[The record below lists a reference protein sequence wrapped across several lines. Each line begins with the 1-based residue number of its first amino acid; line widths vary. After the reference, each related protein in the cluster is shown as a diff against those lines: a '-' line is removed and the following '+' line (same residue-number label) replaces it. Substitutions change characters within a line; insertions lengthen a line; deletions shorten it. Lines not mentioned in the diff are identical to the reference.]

1 MTGMVATE
9 DLLKPIEGPN
19 PCGIYLRYEPVYD
32 KIREARR
39 QDDGGAVVEGTPKSA
54 DHKVAVELAT
64 DAIAKKSKDLQLAAW
79 LADSLTYREG
89 FTGLNRGLALMREMM
104 ETYWE
109 HLYPEIEDGDLS
121 MRAGP
126 LDWLGSDPLLAKGSC
141 PVMSI
146 RFVPITANGLSWL
159 HYHEK
164 SLKDAKKEK
173 AEEFESAFQGTPK
186 AFYKQ
191 QAADLAACMQ
201 SLDELAA
208 VCDQR
213 FGKDGPSLSNLKR
226 ALEEVQ
232 NTVGML
238 LKRKLETE
246 PDPVEKA
253 SPAGATNPAADPLAT
268 PTDGMAEAAVA
279 TSVTGL
285 FEEFQG
291 EIQGLEP
298 KHQQEALVRIVEAT
312 RFMRRAR
319 PANPAPYLVLRSVR
333 WGELRAGGA
342 ELDASLLVAPS
353 TEVRTRMKTLAA
365 NQRWADLLEL
375 TESAAATE
383 CGRGWLDLQRYAITA
398 CEQLG
403 YAAAANA
410 MKSEL
415 ACLLADYP
423 RLASA
428 TMLDDTGTANPE
440 TAAWLSTAIL
450 KKG

>member
-1 MTGMVATE
+1 MVAIE

-19 PCGIYLRYEPVYD
+19 PCGVYLRYEPVYD

-39 QDDGGAVVEGTPKSA
+39 QDDGGAVVEGTPKAA
-54 DHKVAVELAT
+54 DHKVAVDLAS
-64 DAIAKKSKDLQLAAW
+64 DAIAKRSKDLQLAAW

-89 FTGLNRGLALMREMM
+89 FAGLNRGLTLMREMM
-104 ETYWE
+104 EAYWE
-109 HLYPEIEDGDLS
+109 RLYPEIEDGDLS

-159 HYHEK
+159 HYREK

-238 LKRKLETE
+238 LKRKLEAE
-246 PDPVEKA
+246 PDPVETA
-253 SPAGATNPAADPLAT
+253 SPAGAANPAADAPAT
-268 PTDGMAEAAVA
+268 RTDGMAEAAVA
-279 TSVTGL
+279 TAVTGL

-298 KHQQEALVRIVEAT
+298 KHQQEALVRIVAAT
-312 RFMRRAR
+312 RFMRRAQ
-319 PANPAPYLVLRSVR
+319 PANPAPYLILRSVR
-333 WGELRAGGA
+333 WGELRAGGP
-342 ELDASLLVAPS
+342 ELEASLLVAPS

-365 NQRWADLLEL
+365 NKRWTDLLEL

-403 YAAAANA
+403 YTAAANA

-423 RLASA
+423 KLAS
-428 TMLDDTGTANPE
+428 TSLLDDTGTANPE
-440 TAAWLSTAIL
+440 TASWLSTVL
-450 KKG
+450 KKDR

>member
-1 MTGMVATE
+1 MVAIE
-9 DLLKPIEGPN
+9 DLLKPIAGQN
-19 PCGIYLRYEPVYD
+19 PCGIYLRYETVYD

-39 QDDGGAVVEGTPKSA
+39 QDDGGAVIDGVPKTA
-54 DHKVAVELAT
+54 DHKAAVDLASE
-64 DAIAKKSKDLQLAAW
+64 AIAKKSKDLQLAAW
-79 LADSLTYREG
+79 LADSLLYREG
-89 FTGLNRGLALMREMM
+89 FAGLNGGLMLMREML

-109 HLYPEIEDGDLS
+109 NLYPEIEEDDVSL
-121 MRAGP
+121 RTAP
-126 LDWLGSDPLLAKGSC
+126 LDWLGSDPNLGKGSC
-141 PVMSI
+141 PVMSV
-146 RFVPITANGLSWL
+146 RFVPITATGLSWL

-164 SLKDAKKEK
+164 SQRDAKKER

-191 QAADLAACMQ
+191 QAADLASSIQ

-208 VCDQR
+208 ACDQR

-232 NTVGML
+232 NTVGIL
-238 LKRKLETE
+238 LKRKLEAE
-246 PDPVEKA
+246 PDPVEVA
-253 SPAGATNPAADPLAT
+253 SPASAGSAAEGTPVT
-268 PTDGMAEAAVA
+268 PTDGMAESALA

-285 FEEFQG
+285 FAEFQG
-291 EIQGLEP
+291 EIEGLEP
-298 KHQQEALVRIVEAT
+298 KHQQEALVRIVAAT
-312 RFMRRAR
+312 RFMQRAQ
-319 PANPAPYLVLRSVR
+319 PANPAPYLILRAVR
-333 WGELRAGGA
+333 WGELRGGGP

-365 NQRWADLLEL
+365 NKRWADLLAL

-383 CGRGWLDLQRYAITA
+383 CARGWLDLQRYAITA

-403 YAAAANA
+403 YTAAANA
-410 MKSEL
+410 IKSEL

-423 RLASA
+423 KLVSA
-428 TMLDDTGTANPE
+428 TLLDDTGTANPE
-440 TAAWLSTAIL
+440 TAAWLSTAL

>member
-1 MTGMVATE
+1 MVATE

-19 PCGIYLRYEPVYD
+19 PCGVYLRYEPVYD

-39 QDDGGAVVEGTPKSA
+39 QDDGGAVVDGTPKVA
-54 DHKVAVELAT
+54 DHKAAVELAG
-64 DAIAKKSKDLQLAAW
+64 DAIAKRSKDLQLSAW

-89 FTGLNRGLALMREMM
+89 FAGLNRGLTLMREMM
-104 ETYWE
+104 EAYWE
-109 HLYPEIEDGDLS
+109 RLYPEIEDGDLS

-126 LDWLGSDPLLAKGSC
+126 VDWLGSDPLLAKGSC

-146 RFVPITANGLSWL
+146 RFVPITANGLSWV
-159 HYHEK
+159 HYHDK
-164 SLKDAKKEK
+164 SLKEATKER

-191 QAADLAACMQ
+191 HAADLAACLQ

-246 PDPVEKA
+246 PDPVESA
-253 SPAGATNPAADPLAT
+253 SPAGASTPSADAPAAA
-268 PTDGMAEAAVA
+268 TDGMAEAAMATAVA
-279 TSVTGL
+279 GL

-298 KHQQEALVRIVEAT
+298 KHQQEALLRIVAAT
-312 RFMRRAR
+312 RFMRRAQ
-319 PANPAPYLVLRSVR
+319 PANPAPYLILRAVR
-333 WGELRAGGA
+333 WGELRAGGP

-365 NQRWADLLEL
+365 NKRWADLLEL

-383 CGRGWLDLQRYAITA
+383 CARGWLDLQRYAITA

-403 YAAAANA
+403 YSAAANA

-423 RLASA
+423 KLAS
-428 TMLDDTGTANPE
+428 TTLLDDTGTMNPD
-440 TAAWLSTAIL
+440 TASWLSTVL
-450 KKG
+450 KKDQ